1 MLLRSKAN
9 SASERGSFLRIFS
22 ALRFV
27 AIRIS
32 LSLSFSLFLSSPR
45 FTLEAREEDDESRVL
60 GISIERERERDS
72 GTSIGRS
79 SRWVGNGRSV
89 EGLSTRFTNAEAG
102 IIENICL
109 SSAEKFVPSQRSK
122 LIRDSYNVKR
132 FPSSVFSF
140 SNNVERSKDNPPRAI
155 FLSDEERSSRL
166 FSEITE
172 D

>member
-1 MLLRSKAN
+1 M
-9 SASERGSFLRIFS
+9 
-22 ALRFV
+22 
-27 AIRIS
+27 
-32 LSLSFSLFLSSPR
+32 
-45 FTLEAREEDDESRVL
+45 
-60 GISIERERERDS
+60 
-72 GTSIGRS
+72 
-79 SRWVGNGRSV
+79 

-155 FLSDEERSSRL
+155 FPSDEDIGGKATRRDPRVFFPRL
-166 FSEITE
+166 QRLTFASNPAPRYCFKVSPSIRWSWLSN
-172 D
+172 

>member
-1 MLLRSKAN
+1 M
-9 SASERGSFLRIFS
+9 
-22 ALRFV
+22 
-27 AIRIS
+27 
-32 LSLSFSLFLSSPR
+32 
-45 FTLEAREEDDESRVL
+45 EAREEDDEPRVL

>member
-1 MLLRSKAN
+1 M
-9 SASERGSFLRIFS
+9 
-22 ALRFV
+22 
-27 AIRIS
+27 
-32 LSLSFSLFLSSPR
+32 
-45 FTLEAREEDDESRVL
+45 
-60 GISIERERERDS
+60 
-72 GTSIGRS
+72 
-79 SRWVGNGRSV
+79 

-155 FLSDEERSSRL
+155 FPSDEERSSRL

-172 D
+172 ADVCIESCPSILFQSFPLDSLVVAL

>member
-1 MLLRSKAN
+1 M
-9 SASERGSFLRIFS
+9 
-22 ALRFV
+22 
-27 AIRIS
+27 
-32 LSLSFSLFLSSPR
+32 
-45 FTLEAREEDDESRVL
+45 
-60 GISIERERERDS
+60 
-72 GTSIGRS
+72 
-79 SRWVGNGRSV
+79 

-155 FLSDEERSSRL
+155 FPSDEDIDGKATRRGPRVFFPRLQRTDVCIESCPSILFQSFPLDSLVVARSLIRDERPAYIERRGIAYPNR
-166 FSEITE
+166 E
-172 D
+172 

>member
-1 MLLRSKAN
+1 M
-9 SASERGSFLRIFS
+9 
-22 ALRFV
+22 
-27 AIRIS
+27 
-32 LSLSFSLFLSSPR
+32 
-45 FTLEAREEDDESRVL
+45 
-60 GISIERERERDS
+60 
-72 GTSIGRS
+72 
-79 SRWVGNGRSV
+79 

-155 FLSDEERSSRL
+155 FPSDEDIGGKATRRGP
-166 FSEITE
+166 FFRDYRAE

>member
-45 FTLEAREEDDESRVL
+45 FTLEAREEDDEPRVL
-60 GISIERERERDS
+60 GISIEREREILER
-72 GTSIGRS
+72 RLVVP
-79 SRWVGNGRSV
+79 RAGNGRSV